1 MPRFRCHRRIASMRS
16 ALAAIAAVG
25 WLGAMLAPAPAP
37 AAEPVAFVRSA
48 QGTGVVRRAGQE
60 IAVREGLGLV
70 EGDMVSTAAD
80 GRLGVLFLDDTRV
93 GIGAGSQLQIV
104 RFAFR
109 PMHDELA
116 FVLRIGRGA
125 VAYMSGKIAAL
136 APSKVRIETPV
147 GVVGVRGTAFAVKI
161 EER

>member
-1 MPRFRCHRRIASMRS
+1 MRRAP
-16 ALAAIAAVG
+16 ATIAAAAVL
-25 WLGAMLAPAPAP
+25 LGAVLVAAPAP

-48 QGTGVVRRAGQE
+48 QGTGVVRRAGQD
-60 IAVREGLGLV
+60 IAVREGLGLM
-70 EGDMVSTAAD
+70 EGDVVSTASD

-93 GIGAGSQLQIV
+93 GLGAASQMQIV
-104 RFAFR
+104 RFWFR

-125 VAYMSGKIAAL
+125 VAYVSGKIAAL
-136 APSKVRIETPV
+136 APGKVRIETPV
-147 GVVGVRGTAFAVKI
+147 GVVGVRGTAFAVRI